1 MRILITGGAGFIGS
15 HLAEACIRDGHNVC
29 ILDDLSS
36 GSLEN
41 VAHLVGNP
49 RFRGVIG
56 NIQDAELVGKQMDE
70 CDIVYHLAAA
80 IGMKLILAQ
89 PLQTIETNVRG
100 TEIVLAQAAL
110 RNKRLLFASTSEV
123 YGLNEHKPSLETD
136 NVVIGAP
143 SKARWTYAGSKVLD
157 EFLAFAYYREK
168 GLPVTIVRLFNTVG
182 TRQTGRYGM
191 VVPTFIK
198 QALSGEPLTVH
209 GDGQQTRC
217 FADVDEIAAAMIALI
232 NNPGA
237 IGEAYNLGTNEETT
251 ILNLAKR
258 VIKKTN
264 SKSEIVF
271 VSHDV
276 AYEIGFDE
284 IQRRIPDIRKVAAVT
299 GFSPKT
305 TLDEILGKVIGE
317 FTSRLVP
324 A

>member
-1 MRILITGGAGFIGS
+1 
-15 HLAEACIRDGHNVC
+15 
-29 ILDDLSS
+29 
-36 GSLEN
+36 
-41 VAHLVGNP
+41 
-49 RFRGVIG
+49 
-56 NIQDAELVGKQMDE
+56 
-70 CDIVYHLAAA
+70 
-80 IGMKLILAQ
+80 
-89 PLQTIETNVRG
+89 
-100 TEIVLAQAAL
+100 
-110 RNKRLLFASTSEV
+110 
-123 YGLNEHKPSLETD
+123 
-136 NVVIGAP
+136 
-143 SKARWTYAGSKVLD
+143 
-157 EFLAFAYYREK
+157 
-168 GLPVTIVRLFNTVG
+168 
-182 TRQTGRYGM
+182 
-191 VVPTFIK
+191 
-198 QALSGEPLTVH
+198 LTVH